1 MDVITAINLKAPS
14 PSVVWMQNLRT
25 SLAGFAPTGSPLTT
39 GLMDENWPGPQ
50 ASHPIYSVGL
60 HWIQHPEALAG
71 LEKIFCWRFI
81 AGDLTAGLAAGCW
94 ATAEVDGVPP
104 KILAAIQG
112 AEAADVLSSAN
123 RLNNLNVVNGQ
134 PDNHYDVRVL
144 RVPGLSL
151 EAFWLKFT
159 GVGAAGVASSDWIVP
174 YGLVVRGADTIKL
187 PGGHTLNKNQAY
199 SVPEFLTIAGEA
211 AQKRLAADQSP
222 VMTRRVGI

>member
-14 PSVVWMQNLRT
+14 PSVVWMKSLRA

-50 ASHPIYSVGL
+50 AAHPIYSVGL
-60 HWIQHPEALAG
+60 RHILLPEALDS
-71 LEKIFCWRFI
+71 LDKIFCWRFI
-81 AGDLTAGLAAGCW
+81 AGDLTAGMAAGCW
-94 ATAEVDGVPP
+94 ATAEVDGVPARV
-104 KILAAIQG
+104 IAAIRG

-123 RLNNLNVVNGQ
+123 ALNNLNIVSGQ

-159 GVGAAGVASSDWIVP
+159 GDTASGGASSDWIVP
-174 YGLVVRGADTIKL
+174 YGLVVGGASTIKL

-211 AQKRLAADQSP
+211 AQKRLAADHNP
-222 VMTRRVGI
+222 AMIRRVGI